1 MVVIEWNAHLFSS
14 DVGRYPMYERF
25 TRQPRTDAPL
35 PGAGGWDVPKPTG
48 EVSDDYAE
56 SLRLRGIDR
65 AVVVHPEPYVDD
77 HRVVLD
83 VLERRPEWLGT
94 SLFYP
99 RESDAPAKLEALVQ
113 QQPRIISTRFHAGRS
128 YPAGGN
134 YFDSF
139 ADPGVRALWA
149 KAVEL
154 DLVVELHIG
163 PDCGRE
169 VAEVLRTMPE
179 SKVLIDHL
187 AEPHEGDAVE
197 FADILS
203 LAQYPNVYM
212 KLSGMGHFAD
222 DGPLFRSAL
231 AFTRRVIEA
240 FGPSRMVWGSG
251 TPEIVDVHM
260 SEYTE
265 EERAMVKGGNL
276 ELLLPW
282 PSVSKPS
289 L

>member
-1 MVVIEWNAHLFSS
+1 
-14 DVGRYPMYERF
+14 MYERF

-83 VLERRPEWLGT
+83 VLERRPDWLGT

-163 PDCGRE
+163 PD
-169 VAEVLRTMPE
+169 
-179 SKVLIDHL
+179 
-187 AEPHEGDAVE
+187 
-197 FADILS
+197 
-203 LAQYPNVYM
+203 
-212 KLSGMGHFAD
+212 
-222 DGPLFRSAL
+222 
-231 AFTRRVIEA
+231 
-240 FGPSRMVWGSG
+240 
-251 TPEIVDVHM
+251 
-260 SEYTE
+260 
-265 EERAMVKGGNL
+265 
-276 ELLLPW
+276 
-282 PSVSKPS
+282 
-289 L
+289 